1 MKYRSEDENEVSAA
15 SRRLFSIISL
25 CTASV
30 QGNFAAVIVK
40 RCYVFSPPL
49 IWASFASCFGLIGL
63 PWWLIW

>member
-1 MKYRSEDENEVSAA
+1 MKYRSEGENEVSAA

-49 IWASFASCFGLIGL
+49 I
-63 PWWLIW
+63 

>member
-15 SRRLFSIISL
+15 SRRLFSTISL

-40 RCYVFSPPL
+40 R
-49 IWASFASCFGLIGL
+49 
-63 PWWLIW
+63 